1 MSKEFLEFIVKFRNN
16 VGTRKFRICLG
27 MGALNFIALLM
38 ILEDEPIQEIPQN
51 NLIENNKEEN

>member
-1 MSKEFLEFIVKFRNN
+1 MTKEFLEFIKKFRNN

-38 ILEDEPIQEIPQN
+38 ILEDEPIQELEEN
-51 NLIENNKEEN
+51 NLINNKEEL